1 MSLRRGALRTALP
14 LALALACDARA
25 AARRCACGPS
35 PPLPL
40 SGNRA
45 VSTSH
50 STTAVRRHEA
60 AVYLAHNHI
69 YTNYEVMILDSLSP
83 FSRFPRFFSLFFY
96 TPPRHLFSPPF
107 LCLVKKTINVHQHTR
122 PCGCSPHPPRL
133 TSGVVSGHKVKYGC
147 GGAVCGQGQ
156 GVRVPSAVTRR

>member
-1 MSLRRGALRTALP
+1 LPWRWPVTPAPPRAGALVPLSSATSLREQSSQHVPQHHRSAQTRGSSL
-14 LALALACDARA
+14 
-25 AARRCACGPS
+25 
-35 PPLPL
+35 
-40 SGNRA
+40 
-45 VSTSH
+45 
-50 STTAVRRHEA
+50 
-60 AVYLAHNHI
+60 YLAHNHI
-69 YTNYEVMILDSLSP
+69 YTNYEVIILDGLSVSP

-96 TPPRHLFSPPF
+96 TPRPQHDTSSPPF
-107 LCLVKKTINVHQHTR
+107 LCILVKETINVHQHTR